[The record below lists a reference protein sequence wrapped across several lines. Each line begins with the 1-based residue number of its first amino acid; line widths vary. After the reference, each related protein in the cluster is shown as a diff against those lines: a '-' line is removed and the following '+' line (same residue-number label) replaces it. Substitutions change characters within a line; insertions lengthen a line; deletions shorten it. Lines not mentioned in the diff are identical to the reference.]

1 MSCLTKGKSS
11 AFQSKHFILFKE
23 KLPAAK
29 KRTDNVDGYTRDDAE
44 IEIMI
49 REEVRIGTLACT
61 ATEPL
66 KVRENQL
73 PIPFT
78 KVVYF

>member
-1 MSCLTKGKSS
+1 M
-11 AFQSKHFILFKE
+11 LFKQ

-29 KRTDNVDGYTRDDAE
+29 KKADNVDGYTRDDAE

-49 REEVRIGTLACT
+49 REEVRVGNLPCT

-78 KVVYF
+78 KVVYFGMIHLFNF